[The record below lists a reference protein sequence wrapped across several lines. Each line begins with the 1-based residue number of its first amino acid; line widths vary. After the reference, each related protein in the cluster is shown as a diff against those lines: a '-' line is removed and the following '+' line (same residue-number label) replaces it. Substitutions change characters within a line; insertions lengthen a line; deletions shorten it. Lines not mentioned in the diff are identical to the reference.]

1 MAGQYEQDWSS
12 SKPGCMIILLDQSG
26 SMHQPFGRGM
36 AGGGKKK
43 SDAVATILN
52 NFLNELI
59 AVNTTVQP
67 DGTPII
73 KTRADIV
80 VLGYEGN
87 TVASVLGGALAGRDF
102 VTLAELQ
109 TNPIEVEMRKTKE
122 MDESGKM
129 IEIPVPFPVWVH
141 PKAGGGTPMLP
152 ALRQARDLAQQWATE
167 HQDNYPPVIINV
179 TDGIA
184 EGDLVQAAQ
193 EISHISTLDGQALL
207 FNVHISQLPDGVVNF
222 PFSDTELPND
232 PFARLLFSMS
242 SIIPESSRVRLESMM
257 GHAVPLGAR
266 GMIFNGDAASVQ
278 LMFNFATR
286 IQIDPNM

>member
-1 MAGQYEQDWSS
+1 
-12 SKPGCMIILLDQSG
+12 MIILLDQSG
-26 SMHQPFGRGM
+26 SMSQAFGRGM

-43 SDAVATILN
+43 SDAVATVLN

-59 AVNTTVQP
+59 STNTVVQP

-80 VLGYEGN
+80 VLGYEGQ
-87 TVASVLGGALAGRDF
+87 TIISALGGALAGRDF

-109 TNPIEVEMRKTKE
+109 MNPIEIEMRKTKE
-122 MDESGKM
+122 MDDTGKI

-141 PKAGGGTPMLP
+141 PKVGGGTPMLQ
-152 ALRQARDLAQQWATE
+152 ALRQARDLAQHWAIE
-167 HQDNYPPVIINV
+167 HPDNYPPVVINV
-179 TDGIA
+179 TDGMA
-184 EGDLVQAAQ
+184 EGDLIQASQDIAQ
-193 EISHISTLDGQALL
+193 IATSDGQAVL
-207 FNVHISQLPDGVVNF
+207 FNVHISHLPDPEVKF

-232 PFARLLFSMS
+232 PFAKLLFAMS
-242 SIIPESSRVRLESMM
+242 SVIPETSRIRLESMM
-257 GHAVPLGAR
+257 GRAVPAGAR